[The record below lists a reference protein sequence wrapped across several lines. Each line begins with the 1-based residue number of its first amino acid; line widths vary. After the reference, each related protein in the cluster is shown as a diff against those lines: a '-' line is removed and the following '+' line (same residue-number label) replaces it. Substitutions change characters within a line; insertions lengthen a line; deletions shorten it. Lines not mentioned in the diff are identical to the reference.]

1 MEGKSVV
8 AEKSDFI
15 WEQMKDA
22 LEKLNSKKINTEQAK
37 ATANLLKQANNILV
51 FQLDAAK
58 FITHPE
64 RKDTQNAMKDV
75 GF

>member
-1 MEGKSVV
+1 MEQNSVV
-8 AEKSDFI
+8 AEKSNFI
-15 WEQMKDA
+15 WEQMKTT
-22 LEKLNSKKINTEQAK
+22 LEKLNSKKISTEDAK

-64 RKDTQNAMKDV
+64 RQDTLNAMKNV